1 TTLGVK
7 LGWRAAGGTIL
18 VHGCEATR
26 IVPPLPS
33 RRLESARQN
42 SKMGCA
48 ESSAGQV
55 TWRGGFMIPMM
66 NTYETIRT
74 TLHFNKFVVGELLF
88 VEYKCPIEQEAAG
101 VWTPMDYFVHVL
113 SGKKTWR
120 TTDGTW
126 IAEKGQTLF
135 FKKGAAV
142 VYQDFKDDFCVLV
155 FFVSD
160 NFIRD
165 VVREVS
171 GQLSGQRDANVLQKA
186 AILINGGVT
195 LAAYF
200 QSMLTYFTG
209 TIKPAETLLT
219 LKLKELIVSVL
230 LGGRNCELA
239 SYFQSLLKTDAP
251 VLSQI
256 MEANFSYNLALEDF
270 ARLSHHSLSTF
281 KRDFRKYYNQSPG
294 KWLLQKRLD
303 YSAVLLKNPALNVS
317 QVALDCGFEDLSHFS
332 RAFKEKFGTSP
343 AHYRKETPGRGDS
356 QLREADLL

>member
-1 TTLGVK
+1 ML
-7 LGWRAAGGTIL
+7 
-18 VHGCEATR
+18 
-26 IVPPLPS
+26 
-33 RRLESARQN
+33 
-42 SKMGCA
+42 
-48 ESSAGQV
+48 
-55 TWRGGFMIPMM
+55 PMM
-66 NTYETIRT
+66 NTYDTIRT
-74 TLHFNKFVVGELLF
+74 SLHFNKFVVGELLF

-142 VYQDFKDDFCVLV
+142 VHQDFKDDFCVLV

-171 GQLSGQRDANVLQKA
+171 GQLSGQRDANALQKA
-186 AILINGGVT
+186 AILINGDVT

-219 LKLKELIVSVL
+219 LKLKELIVSIL
-230 LGGRNCELA
+230 LGGRNPELA
-239 SYFQSLLKTDAP
+239 SYFQSLLKSDAP

-270 ARLSHHSLSTF
+270 ARLSHRSLSTF

-343 AHYRKETPGRGDS
+343 AHYRKETPGRAVS
-356 QLREADLL
+356 QLSEANLLQAVQKDPGASNCLQIKGSEV

>member
-1 TTLGVK
+1 
-7 LGWRAAGGTIL
+7 
-18 VHGCEATR
+18 
-26 IVPPLPS
+26 
-33 RRLESARQN
+33 
-42 SKMGCA
+42 
-48 ESSAGQV
+48 
-55 TWRGGFMIPMM
+55 MIPMM
-66 NTYETIRT
+66 NTYDTIRT
-74 TLHFNKFVVGELLF
+74 SLHFNKFVVGELLF

-113 SGKKTWR
+113 SGKKTWH

-171 GQLSGQRDANVLQKA
+171 GQLSSQRDANALQKA
-186 AILINGGVT
+186 AILINGDVT

-200 QSMLTYFTG
+200 QSMLAYFTG
-209 TIKPAETLLT
+209 TAKPAETLLT
-219 LKLKELIVSVL
+219 LKLKELIVSIL
-230 LGGRNCELA
+230 LGGRNPELA
-239 SYFQSLLKTDAP
+239 GYYQSLLKSDAP

-270 ARLSHHSLSTF
+270 ARLSHRRPVDVQTRLPQVL
-281 KRDFRKYYNQSPG
+281 QSIPG
-294 KWLLQKRLD
+294 
-303 YSAVLLKNPALNVS
+303 
-317 QVALDCGFEDLSHFS
+317 QVAIAKATGVFS
-332 RAFKEKFGTSP
+332 RAVKKSRAQRFASRLGLRLRRPVAFQ
-343 AHYRKETPGRGDS
+343 PGVQGKIRHLPGA
-356 QLREADLL
+356 LP